1 MTKFAIEVYNALGT
15 MGIGGLNSI
24 GFEFEGS
31 DPDSILCQMAAQ
43 TFKFSDWA
51 LSLPLQPH
59 H

>member
-1 MTKFAIEVYNALGT
+1 MGLN

-51 LSLPLQPH
+51 LSLLLHAATSLETIFQVH
-59 H
+59 

>member
-1 MTKFAIEVYNALGT
+1 MGLN

-51 LSLPLQPH
+51 LSLLLQPH
-59 H
+59 HIEEGIFQVH

>member
-1 MTKFAIEVYNALGT
+1 MGLN

-51 LSLPLQPH
+51 LSLLLQPH

>member
-1 MTKFAIEVYNALGT
+1 MGLN